1 MAPSPSSSLN
11 TPASALGATPS
22 PLQDDQT
29 SQAYK
34 DKVRKLSIY
43 IEPLRKMIL
52 KMTNEGSKC
61 LFEFSLLQSLNVRI
75 STLLFL
81 NFIRKSRY

>member
-11 TPASALGATPS
+11 TPAGALGATPS

-34 DKVRKLSIY
+34 DKVRKLSKY

-52 KMTNEGSKC
+52 KMTNEGSKYYI
-61 LFEFSLLQSLNVRI
+61 QLNI
-75 STLLFL
+75 
-81 NFIRKSRY
+81 Y